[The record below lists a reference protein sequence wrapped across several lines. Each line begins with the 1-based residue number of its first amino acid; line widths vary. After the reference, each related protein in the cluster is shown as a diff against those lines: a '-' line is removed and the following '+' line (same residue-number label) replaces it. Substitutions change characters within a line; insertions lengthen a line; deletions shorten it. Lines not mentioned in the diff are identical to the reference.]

1 MTCLLAFASASDAP
15 IASIA
20 IVTSDFHSLAWP
32 KIAPVSQVVSA
43 HTPTG
48 DSRAPEP
55 TLGRSSLPAS
65 LLMLALFDA
74 SKTILVSNKLLEF
87 VQASAG
93 TLLVLSVYATVT
105 IRSQR

>member
-15 IASIA
+15 IASVA
-20 IVTSDFHSLAWP
+20 IVTTDFHSLAWP
-32 KIAPVSQVVSA
+32 KIAPVSQAVSA
-43 HTPTG
+43 HTRTG

-55 TLGRSSLPAS
+55 TLGKSSLPAS
-65 LLMLALFDA
+65 LLMLAPFDA
-74 SKTILVSNKLLEF
+74 SKTILVSNKLPEF
-87 VQASAG
+87 VQASVG